1 MTRNCYKLSNLG
13 QIKVFFNLLIYDFII
28 AQIESNPNRCQYPI
42 TNYLDVK
49 LEDSELVEPA
59 FNKHLGDNRTSVAK
73 GDNLGIVKLDLE
85 FKFEADSMIF

>member
-1 MTRNCYKLSNLG
+1 MY
-13 QIKVFFNLLIYDFII
+13 
-28 AQIESNPNRCQYPI
+28 
-42 TNYLDVK
+42 YLDVK

-59 FNKHLGDNRTSVAK
+59 FNKHLGDNLTSVAK

>member
-1 MTRNCYKLSNLG
+1 MMFCCCPELTEGCL
-13 QIKVFFNLLIYDFII
+13 
-28 AQIESNPNRCQYPI
+28 ESPNGD
-42 TNYLDVK
+42 LDVK

-59 FNKHLGDNRTSVAK
+59 FNKHLGDNLTSLAK